1 MYPFVSRDINLW
13 KQKVINKHYPT
24 EVLVVTGPSGCGKS
38 TLIKEILTDP
48 KVQLLR
54 FGFEDRDKI
63 AGCWSDIKHGQKP
76 RVLWIDEVEAFQK
89 SDFGW
94 LAKLDTQTAGWP
106 GFQSARYIVLSGNT
120 DAYTIKNRLLKFPS
134 KMLDAIG
141 VKIATFPIPEGETTL
156 KIACQLVSVPLD
168 DISRESWK
176 VNPGDLRRLSTRNFH
191 RSDDNYKRLNIFQ
204 VFPMFAAEMQRRVLA
219 DVPEEC
225 SVSVMQ
231 AADRFDS
238 FKVVQLDDDDSGFD
252 DRSYQ
257 KALSMANH
265 DLVFPY
271 LYHNYP
277 SIVADVDKAR
287 RSLLGYCNTKKRTS
301 QRAEAT
307 VIAVTDITTISDL
320 LSMSDIMDQSIHR
333 DGFYD
338 LQEYHIFLQS
348 VYPMALAG
356 WTGKSG
362 SATFPSDYLRLH
374 GEVQKQAS
382 AVSEFSINYAS
393 KVADGCG
400 SQNLL
405 PLFTSQQTFVLETE
419 PFLHELVH
427 ASAPTE
433 VADALAGKDAE
444 ALTAL
449 NSLLRRM
456 HISPGGFERLIKWA
470 KMRADIFGIKDD
482 PLASTIGKRIKD
494 CIVSNLTPVAVDK
507 NPKNATIK
515 EFTPQSKTAPTRKAK
530 GMQTIVATPKKT
542 NKRKASEEVENKFA
556 NKRQKTSQSKIT
568 FAPIKV
574 TKKLASPDPVP
585 VIALESKL
593 VLPKIATIF
602 KPPEHPP
609 APPQPNNPPPIKA
622 PIIHSMPTPGVFDSK
637 KLSQMFQ
644 QSGLLSVIHPTS
656 HKKPNRK

>member
-1 MYPFVSRDINLW
+1 MYPFVSRDINAW

-24 EVLVVTGPSGCGKS
+24 EVLLVIGPSGCGKS
-38 TLIKEILTDP
+38 TLIKELLTDP

-94 LAKLDTQTAGWP
+94 LSKLDTQSAGWP

-120 DAYTIKNRLLKFPS
+120 DAYTIKNKLLKSPS

-141 VKIATFPIPEGETTL
+141 VQIVTFPIPKGDSTL
-156 KIACQLVSVPLD
+156 KAACQLVSVPLD
-168 DISRESWK
+168 DVSRESWK

-191 RSDDNYKRLNIFQ
+191 RSDDNYKRLSIFQ
-204 VFPMFAAEMQRRVLA
+204 VFPMFAAEMQKRVLA
-219 DVPEEC
+219 DVPEQC
-225 SVSVMQ
+225 NSMPSVKD
-231 AADRFDS
+231 ADRFDS
-238 FKVVQLDDDDSGFD
+238 FKVGHLDDDDSGFD

-257 KALSMANH
+257 KALSLADH

-277 SIVADVDKAR
+277 SIVANVDKAR
-287 RSLLGYCNTKKRTS
+287 RSLLGYRNTKKRAS
-301 QRAEAT
+301 QREEAT
-307 VIAVTDITTISDL
+307 VTAVIDIATISDL
-320 LSMSDIMDQSIHR
+320 LSMSDTMDQSIHR

-338 LQEYHIFLQS
+338 LQDYHTFLQS
-348 VYPMALAG
+348 VYPMAV
-356 WTGKSG
+356 SG
-362 SATFPSDYLRLH
+362 NSGETTFPSDYLRLH

-382 AVSEFSINYAS
+382 AVSEFSTNYAS
-393 KVADGCG
+393 KIADECG

-419 PFLHELVH
+419 PFLHELIH

-433 VADALAGKDAE
+433 VADALAGKDAD

-470 KMRADIFGIKDD
+470 KMHAGIYEINND

-494 CIVSNLTPVAVDK
+494 CIISNLKPVTVDK
-507 NPKNATIK
+507 NPKNAIIK
-515 EFTPQSKTAPTRKAK
+515 EFAPQSKPAPKAK
-530 GMQTIVATPKKT
+530 ALQTIAAAPKKT

-556 NKRQKTSQSKIT
+556 NKRQKTAQSKIT

-574 TKKLASPDPVP
+574 TKKLAASEPAPV
-585 VIALESKL
+585 VTLESKL
-593 VLPKIATIF
+593 VLPKISTVF
-602 KPPEHPP
+602 KSPEQPPNPSPPIQP
-609 APPQPNNPPPIKA
+609 APVKA
-622 PIIHSMPTPGVFDSK
+622 PTLPPMPTSGSFDSK

-656 HKKPNRK
+656 SKKTKRK